1 MNKNILYAFMAGAT
15 AFGLAGC
22 NENSWNN
29 HFLDGFEE
37 GVDYTDSPKG
47 SYTLTADDYSAIAK
61 LLQKQASTDAEKAA
75 AKAIG
80 DNAYFNKTSVYPA
93 SVAVLP
99 FLNTSSFPYYLGDDG
114 TTVDVIFNE
123 ASSVPAELTA
133 LAGAKPY
140 TVTTDDYKAVWESN
154 EDFIK
159 GFAPVKP
166 ASASLPGLLAEAL
179 PEAVEGNYAVVTY
192 QEAST
197 NPIFNTVDEG
207 PKVYLEETFAEGIG
221 DFTIENVKL
230 PGTSTYVWKHD
241 TYNGDSYMKASGFVK
256 GCFDSEGW
264 LISPE
269 VTLSA
274 KANAVL
280 VFEQAWK
287 NFKTLENAKQEATVK
302 VREKGGQWQ
311 LLTPQSTPE
320 NTNYNFYPSGDIDL
334 SAYNGK
340 TIQIGFCYVSTTES
354 AGTWEV
360 KNVKIQEA
368 SAASRSRALAAEV
381 PTEGKNAVY
390 YFNGSK
396 WAVAD
401 GVVAL
406 NPADYTAMGAS
417 NNNLSDPEL
426 YLPSFLKIKLPYA
439 QAGDQEFV
447 VYNGTTANLYVYD
460 GSAWTLNENGLE
472 TVTGRFEKKNGEWR
486 FVKYIGKAIFDLFE
500 EQEIMLERS
509 YIIVTDGFC
518 ALPIKKGS
526 TFGYPEVT
534 KVSSSGTQIV
544 APSDANAFLFT
555 ATYESNGKVINAP
568 KGKFLM
574 LDSNGRYLFMG
585 GSTRQNINVSNAPV
599 INDDVIDETYL
610 WTATPN
616 GDGSWSVT
624 NHSDD
629 LVRTWMYSP
638 DHTSYGV
645 YREFTS
651 GRVYPSLY
659 ILAE

>member
-114 TTVDVIFNE
+114 TTVDIMFNE
-123 ASSVPAELTA
+123 ATDVPEELA
-133 LAGAKPY
+133 RLADVKTY
-140 TVTTDDYKAVWESN
+140 TISEADYKKAWGSESA
-154 EDFIK
+154 FIK
-159 GFAPVKP
+159 SFAPAAQ
-166 ASASLPGLLAEAL
+166 ASSWIASLL
-179 PEAVEGNYAVVTY
+179 PTTFGETPVEEGTYAVVSYNNAT
-192 QEAST
+192 Q
-197 NPIFNTVDEG
+197 NPMYKFPDV
-207 PKVYLEETFAEGIG
+207 P
-221 DFTIENVKL
+221 L
-230 PGTSTYVWKHD
+230 P
-241 TYNGDSYMKASGFVK
+241 
-256 GCFDSEGW
+256 
-264 LISPE
+264 
-269 VTLSA
+269 SA
-274 KANAVL
+274 K
-280 VFEQAWK
+280 
-287 NFKTLENAKQEATVK
+287 
-302 VREKGGQWQ
+302 
-311 LLTPQSTPE
+311 LLTGAFKAGQ
-320 NTNYNFYPSGDIDL
+320 
-334 SAYNGK
+334 
-340 TIQIGFCYVSTTES
+340 YVM
-354 AGTWEV
+354 V
-360 KNVKIQEA
+360 DK
-368 SAASRSRALAAEV
+368 AASRIAGNLEATKTYGYLPSVDVTIAGNTINDIDTKSQVWNFIATDVAGEYYITDALDRYYYQSGNFNSFNTSATLQAGNDGYIWIVTSEADNTWKITNKAVNKWVQTPYGTYSTWGSYPTAGGDYPQLFAVEADTPEPPAEV
-381 PTEGKNAVY
+381 LYTPTSVAENAVY
-390 YFNGSK
+390 YYNGSA
-396 WAVAD
+396 WEVAT
-401 GVVAL
+401 GVVIP
-406 NPADYTAMGAS
+406 NPADYTAMGTAVI
-417 NNNLSDPEL
+417 DQPTV
-426 YLPSFLKIKLPYA
+426 YLPIYLKSKLPYA
-439 QAGDQEFV
+439 QSGDQQFV
-447 VYNGTTANLYVYD
+447 VYKSDSNQYSAGLFIYNGSEWA
-460 GSAWTLNENGLE
+460 LNNVNREE
-472 TVTGRFEKKNGEWR
+472 VVGRFEKKNGEWR

-568 KGKFLM
+568 EGKFLM

>member
-133 LAGAKPY
+133 LAGAKTY
-140 TVTTDDYKAVWESN
+140 TVTTEDYQKVWGSETA
-154 EDFIK
+154 FIK
-159 GFAPVKP
+159 SFAPEATA
-166 ASASLPGLLAEAL
+166 ASKLASLIPTTFGDEKVAD
-179 PEAVEGNYAVVTY
+179 GTYAVVTY
-192 QEAST
+192 NTASQNPMFGFPAETPNVADLYT
-197 NPIFNTVDEG
+197 NNEFKAGKYVLYADGIAANIIPPTTADGKYAYFYTTDVTVSG
-207 PKVYLEETFAEGIG
+207 NQLSGF
-221 DFTIENVKL
+221 DFDNNVFVFTA
-230 PGTSTYVWKHD
+230 TSTPGQYYMGDDFGHYYYGDAK
-241 TYNGDSYMKASGFVK
+241 YN
-256 GCFDSEGW
+256 
-264 LISPE
+264 
-269 VTLSA
+269 
-274 KANAVL
+274 
-280 VFEQAWK
+280 
-287 NFKTLENAKQEATVK
+287 
-302 VREKGGQWQ
+302 
-311 LLTPQSTPE
+311 
-320 NTNYNFYPSGDIDL
+320 NFYI
-334 SAYNGK
+334 N
-340 TIQIGFCYVSTTES
+340 STALDEDRYKWTVTKNDD
-354 AGTWEV
+354 GTWTV
-360 KNVKIQEA
+360 KNVLADKWVQY
-368 SAASRSRALAAEV
+368 SAAYTSWGDYNYENGSMPVLYVPSDEAAEPV
-381 PTEGKNAVY
+381 EVALYTPASVTENAVY
-390 YFNGSK
+390 YYSGSK

-509 YIIVTDGFC
+509 YIIVADGFC

-568 KGKFLM
+568 EGKFLM